1 MTRTQE
7 DLSGWT
13 TRERPPREPIEGR
26 FVRVEPFEID
36 RHASDLF
43 EAYRLDTQGAL
54 WDYLPYGPF
63 ADLGSYEAHVRKVMA
78 SDDPFFHAII
88 DLATGK
94 SVGVASL
101 MRIVPEY
108 GVIEVGHICYSPLLQ
123 RTPGATEAQYLLA
136 RRVFDEL
143 GYRRYEWKC
152 DNANAPSRR
161 AAERLG
167 FSFEG
172 IFRKHLVVKGKNRDT
187 AWFSITDD
195 EWPRVRQAYET
206 WLDPVNFDTEG
217 NQRVGLADLNPAALS
232 AGDRSL
238 RRAAMADLD
247 VLHALQQAAYARNR
261 EILGVEPI
269 PLQWD
274 YRDVLNDRDV
284 WLLEEGETLVGALVA
299 TPMDGHLYIDSIS
312 VEPSATNRGLGN
324 ALLAAAETRARALCL
339 GELRL
344 ITGELLA
351 SNVAWYQRK
360 GFEIVEIEE
369 TPDRRIVHMRR
380 VLV

>member
-187 AWFSITDD
+187 AWFAPAVKDECRVPVDGRLVVTRSDD
-195 EWPRVRQAYET
+195 GGQSLSVQSQGLPGDNAYDLIYRHALVCDGTGEVLAMGST
-206 WLDPVNFDTEG
+206 TG
-217 NQRVGLADLNPAALS
+217 NLYLS
-232 AGDRSL
+232 AD
-238 RRAAMADLD
+238 A
-247 VLHALQQAAYARNR
+247 
-261 EILGVEPI
+261 
-269 PLQWD
+269 
-274 YRDVLNDRDV
+274 
-284 WLLEEGETLVGALVA
+284 GATWRQIA
-299 TPMDGHLYIDSIS
+299 GHLPPI
-312 VEPSATNRGLGN
+312 AQ
-324 ALLAAAETRARALCL
+324 
-339 GELRL
+339 
-344 ITGELLA
+344 
-351 SNVAWYQRK
+351 VAF
-360 GFEIVEIEE
+360 G
-369 TPDRRIVHMRR
+369 
-380 VLV
+380 